1 MEAEPGSSLPGRQR
15 EALLNKK
22 NMPESTVP
30 QVPFAGPSVEPP
42 QLVNN
47 GDLRPILVTGATGY
61 IGSRLIPRL
70 LLAGYRVR
78 AMARN
83 PAKLHGRSWAEAPG
97 VEFVVADIFD
107 LSSMQAAASGCRA
120 AYYLV
125 HSMVP
130 GSSDFAK
137 ADRLA
142 AQNMA
147 AAAAAAGLERIIYLG
162 GLGEPEDALS
172 PHLVSRGE
180 VAEILCSGPVPV
192 TVLRA
197 AMIIGSGSASFEIL
211 RYLVDRLPVIMT
223 PRWVDTPCQPIGVRN
238 VLYYLVGCLALPET
252 AGETYDIGAPE
263 VLSYHQLMVLYA
275 EEAGLPPRRIIR
287 VPVLTPRLSSYWIH
301 LVTPL
306 PAALARPLAEGLRNP
321 VICRDTRIRELI
333 PQQLFDCRTAIR
345 LALER
350 LRQQEVESSWM
361 DAGAVPPAEW
371 SLPDD
376 PGWAGGTLYEDGRV
390 IELAASVEETWQAVL
405 RIGGSTGWY
414 YADWLWRLRGKMDQ
428 LMGGVGLERGRRDA
442 TRLQPG
448 DALDFWRV
456 VSVEAPRRLLL
467 VAEMKVPGAA
477 VLEFSLRSTANGTEL
492 RQMARFLPHGLRGIL
507 YWWGV
512 TPLHGLVFSGMLRGI
527 AQSLGKPILHGP
539 KKIAP
544 QESNQA

>member
-1 MEAEPGSSLPGRQR
+1 VKTKSPVTAELP
-15 EALLNKK
+15 L
-22 NMPESTVP
+22 
-30 QVPFAGPSVEPP
+30 VPFAGPAGEAP
-42 QLVNN
+42 QLINT
-47 GDLRPILVTGATGY
+47 GDLRPVLVTGATGY

-83 PAKLHGRSWAEAPG
+83 PAKLRGRSWAEAPG

-107 LSSMQAAASGCRA
+107 PASLRVAASGCRA

-125 HSMVP
+125 HSMDP
-130 GSSDFAK
+130 QSGDFSA
-137 ADRLA
+137 ADRLGA
-142 AQNMA
+142 ENMVTA
-147 AAAAAAGLERIIYLG
+147 AADAGLERIIYLG

-172 PHLVSRGE
+172 AHLVSRGE

-211 RYLVDRLPVIMT
+211 RYLVDRLPVIVT
-223 PRWVDTPCQPIGVRN
+223 PKWVNTPCQPIGVRN

-252 AGETYDIGAPE
+252 SGETYDIGAPE
-263 VLSYHQLMVLYA
+263 VMTYQQLMHLYA
-275 EEAGLPPRRIIR
+275 EEAGLPPRRVIR

-321 VICRDTRIRELI
+321 VICKDTRLRELI
-333 PQQLFDCRTAIR
+333 PQELFDCRTAIR

-361 DAGAVPPAEW
+361 DAGALPPAEW

-376 PGWAGGTLYEDGRV
+376 PAWAGGTLYEDGRV
-390 IELAASVEETWQAVL
+390 MELSASVEETWQAVL

-414 YADWLWRLRGKMDQ
+414 YADWLWRLRGKMDR
-428 LMGGVGLERGRRDA
+428 LMGGVGLDRGRRDA
-442 TRLQPG
+442 SRLQVG

-456 VSVEAPRRLLL
+456 VKIDAPRRLLL

-477 VLEFSLRSTANGTEL
+477 VLEFSLQPTANGTEL
-492 RQMARFLPHGLRGIL
+492 RQVARFLPHGLLGIL

-527 AQSLGKPILHGP
+527 AKSLGKPILQGP
-539 KKIAP
+539 KKIPP
-544 QESNQA
+544 QNSNQA